1 MRINVHLPPPPLNYC
16 NRCGNNVANS
26 TFSAHYPST
35 SSLGS
40 TSLQCHSL
48 FQPISPTLIFTHQ
61 SRETTLGSFKVQPSK
76 GGLQANTK
84 TFWSRV
90 TFADCCR
97 HLLAFLLQRISVV
110 SRPVGGQCLEEIGE
124 ERKEVAREEAGEERF
139 EEKSRDRLL
148 LFLSCHKKESDWKM
162 QLLLVLTHCFTT
174 DMFRRKR
181 CFAQNYIV
189 GLPTNSWFAWFY
201 HPVPVPD
208 LHPKQ
213 AEEPWRWVWGRLSR
227 LGKYLPQKNS
237 IG

>member
-1 MRINVHLPPPPLNYC
+1 MCICRPHHSIIAIDVEIMLQTPLSPPIIHQRVH
-16 NRCGNNVANS
+16 
-26 TFSAHYPST
+26 SAQHRWNLIHYFNQ
-35 SSLGS
+35 
-40 TSLQCHSL
+40 SLQL
-48 FQPISPTLIFTHQ
+48 WYLPISPGRQ
-61 SRETTLGSFKVQPSK
+61 PWGASRSSPAR
-76 GGLQANTK
+76 GGCRQTPK
-84 TFWSRV
+84 HFDRESPFQIVVGVCSR
-90 TFADCCR
+90 FSCKEFLLWAD
-97 HLLAFLLQRISVV
+97 LLAVSVWKKLA
-110 SRPVGGQCLEEIGE
+110 RREK
-124 ERKEVAREEAGEERF
+124 RWREEAGEERF

-162 QLLLVLTHCFTT
+162 QLLLVLTLCFTT

-181 CFAQNYIV
+181 GFAQNYIV